1 VIVTGVRHGI
11 HVAGA
16 PLRAFLIG
24 LIRIYRST
32 LSGSL
37 GGQCRFSP
45 SCSSYAEEAIRKLG
59 AVRGSALATWRV
71 LRCNPFGR
79 PGLDPVPGGTY
90 DDVLHHP
97 VDLKA
102 RV

>member
-24 LIRIYRST
+24 LIRIYRAT

-45 SCSSYAEEAIRKLG
+45 SCSSYAEEAIRRHG
-59 AVRGSALATWRV
+59 AVRGSALSAWRV

-79 PGLDPVPGGTY
+79 PGLDPVPDRKY
-90 DDVLHHP
+90 DDVLRRP
-97 VDLKA
+97 VGLKA